1 MQNKKNSGENR
12 RHKDSLYV
20 DYFSK
25 DRDWKQHFLSLY
37 NALHGTN
44 LQVETT
50 SLERVNLEQV
60 LYKSYYN
67 DIAVLVDGQFI
78 LMIEHQSTSNP
89 NMPLRLLESIARIYG
104 NIVDSK
110 AKFSRHLVPL
120 AKPEFIVFYTGDQ
133 ELPPESYLYLSDA
146 FPKQDTSDEALLPGV
161 LGAGSPQAV
170 LGKGEVL
177 GGEKPRFR
185 VEGLSPPKEITLEL
199 KVKVCTIKSE
209 SPSPVVHSC
218 TDLEQYV
225 QFLQLVEE
233 AKAAGHETPLKWTI
247 QEAVRRNILRDY
259 LERKGGE
266 VLSILMTEYDY
277 ATDMAVLK
285 EESYEDGL
293 FVGREEGISIGL
305 ERGLERGAYQTKL
318 ETARNLLSMGL
329 EPEQVAQGTDLPLGT
344 VLELRN
350 DCDR

>member
-1 MQNKKNSGENR
+1 MQDEKLINENR
-12 RHKDSLYV
+12 THKDSLFV

-44 LQVETT
+44 LQVSDTQ
-50 SLERVNLEQV
+50 LERVNLEQV

-67 DIAVLVDGQFI
+67 DIAVLVNGQFI
-78 LMIEHQSTSNP
+78 LMIEHQSTINP
-89 NMPLRLLESIARIYG
+89 NMPLRLLEYVARIYG

-146 FPKQDTSDEALLPGV
+146 FPNQGQNADL
-161 LGAGSPQAV
+161 
-170 LGKGEVL
+170 
-177 GGEKPRFR
+177 
-185 VEGLSPPKEITLEL
+185 TLEL

-225 QFLQLVEE
+225 QFLELMDE
-233 AKAAGHETPLKWTI
+233 AKAVGHENPLKWAI
-247 QEAVRRNILRDY
+247 QEAVRRDILRDY

-285 EESYEDGL
+285 EEAYEDGL
-293 FVGREEGISIGL
+293 FAGLASGREEGISI
-305 ERGLERGAYQTKL
+305 GLERGAYQTKL
-318 ETARNLLSMGL
+318 ETARAFLLEGL
-329 EPEQVAQGTDLPLGT
+329 APAMVARCTDLPLET
-344 VLELRN
+344 VLELAQKR
-350 DCDR
+350 

>member
-1 MQNKKNSGENR
+1 MQNEKPINENR
-12 RHKDSLYV
+12 KHKDSLFV

-25 DRDWKQHFLSLY
+25 DRDWKHHFLSLY

-44 LQVETT
+44 LQVADTQ
-50 SLERVNLEQV
+50 LERVNLEQV

-67 DIAVLVDGQFI
+67 DIAVLVNGQFI
-78 LMIEHQSTSNP
+78 LMIEHQSTINP
-89 NMPLRLLESIARIYG
+89 NMPLRLLEYVARIYG

-120 AKPEFIVFYTGDQ
+120 AKPEFYVFYTGNQ
-133 ELPPESYLYLSDA
+133 ELPPESYLHLSDS
-146 FPKQDTSDEALLPGV
+146 FPNQGQNADL
-161 LGAGSPQAV
+161 
-170 LGKGEVL
+170 
-177 GGEKPRFR
+177 
-185 VEGLSPPKEITLEL
+185 TLEL

-209 SPSPVVHSC
+209 TPSPVVHSC
-218 TDLEQYV
+218 HDLEQYV
-225 QFLQLVEE
+225 QFLELMGE
-233 AKAAGHETPLKWTI
+233 AKAAGHRHPLKWAI

-293 FVGREEGISIGL
+293 FVGLATGREEGISIA
-305 ERGLERGAYQTKL
+305 LERGAYQKAL
-318 ETARNLLSMGL
+318 ETAKNLLPMGL
-329 EPEQVAQGTDLPLGT
+329 SSEQISQATRLPMET
-344 VLELRN
+344 VEQLASQTTK
-350 DCDR
+350 

>member
-1 MQNKKNSGENR
+1 MQDEKNTSENR
-12 RHKDSLYV
+12 KHKDSLFV

-44 LQVETT
+44 LQVADTQ
-50 SLERVNLEQV
+50 LERVNLEQV

-78 LMIEHQSTSNP
+78 LMIEHQSTINP
-89 NMPLRLLESIARIYG
+89 NMPLRLLEYVARIYG

-120 AKPEFIVFYTGDQ
+120 AKPEFYVFYTGNK

-146 FPKQDTSDEALLPGV
+146 FPNQGQNVDL
-161 LGAGSPQAV
+161 
-170 LGKGEVL
+170 
-177 GGEKPRFR
+177 
-185 VEGLSPPKEITLEL
+185 TLEL

-209 SPSPVVHSC
+209 TPSPVVHSC

-225 QFLQLVEE
+225 QFLELIEE
-233 AKAAGHETPLKWTI
+233 AKAADHKHPLKWAI
-247 QEAVRRNILRDY
+247 QEAVRCNILRDY

-293 FVGREEGISIGL
+293 FVGLATGREEGREEGISIGL
-305 ERGLERGAYQTKL
+305 ERGRATGREEGAYQNKL
-318 ETARNLLSMGL
+318 ETAKTMISIGL
-329 EPEQVAQGTDLPLGT
+329 PEEQIQLCTNLPLET
-344 VLELRN
+344 IRDLIQPEP
-350 DCDR
+350 

>member
-1 MQNKKNSGENR
+1 MQDEKPTGENR
-12 RHKDSLYV
+12 RHKDSLFV

-44 LQVETT
+44 LQVTDT
-50 SLERVNLEQV
+50 VLERVNLEQV

-78 LMIEHQSTSNP
+78 LMIEHQSTINP
-89 NMPLRLLESIARIYG
+89 NMPLRLLEYVARIYG

-120 AKPEFIVFYTGDQ
+120 AKPEFIVFYTGNQ

-146 FPKQDTSDEALLPGV
+146 FPNQAPNSDL
-161 LGAGSPQAV
+161 
-170 LGKGEVL
+170 
-177 GGEKPRFR
+177 
-185 VEGLSPPKEITLEL
+185 TLEL

-218 TDLEQYV
+218 TDLEQYT
-225 QFLQLVEE
+225 QFLELIEE
-233 AKAAGHETPLKWTI
+233 AKAANHKHPLKLAI

-285 EESYEDGL
+285 EEAYEDGL

-305 ERGLERGAYQTKL
+305 ERGAYEKAL
-318 ETARNLLSMGL
+318 ETARSMLSEGL
-329 EPEQVAQGTDLPLGT
+329 APQMVARCTDLPLET
-344 VLELRN
+344 VLELEREVN
-350 DCDR
+350 PNP

>member
-1 MQNKKNSGENR
+1 MQNEKTSGENR
-12 RHKDSLYV
+12 KHKDSLFV

-44 LQVETT
+44 LQVADTQ
-50 SLERVNLEQV
+50 LERVNLEQV

-67 DIAVLVDGQFI
+67 DIAVLVNGQFI
-78 LMIEHQSTSNP
+78 LMIEHQSTINP
-89 NMPLRLLESIARIYG
+89 NMPLRLLEYVARIYG

-120 AKPEFIVFYTGDQ
+120 AKPEFYVFYTGSQ
-133 ELPPESYLYLSDA
+133 ELPSESYLYLSDA
-146 FPKQDTSDEALLPGV
+146 FPNQTQNADL
-161 LGAGSPQAV
+161 
-170 LGKGEVL
+170 
-177 GGEKPRFR
+177 
-185 VEGLSPPKEITLEL
+185 TLEL

-225 QFLQLVEE
+225 QFLELVEE
-233 AKAAGHETPLKWTI
+233 AKAAGHENPLKWAI

-285 EESYEDGL
+285 EEAYEDGL
-293 FVGREEGISIGL
+293 FVGLATGREEGREEGISIGL
-305 ERGLERGAYQTKL
+305 ERGAYQNKL
-318 ETARNLLSMGL
+318 ETAKTMISIGL
-329 EPEQVAQGTDLPLGT
+329 PEEQIQLCTSLPLET
-344 VLELRN
+344 IRDLIQPEP
-350 DCDR
+350 

>member
-1 MQNKKNSGENR
+1 MQNENPSGENR
-12 RHKDSLYV
+12 KHKDSLFV

-44 LQVETT
+44 LQVADTQ
-50 SLERVNLEQV
+50 LERVNLEQV

-78 LMIEHQSTSNP
+78 LMIEHQSTINP
-89 NMPLRLLESIARIYG
+89 NMPLRLLEYIARIYG
-104 NIVDSK
+104 NIVDSR

-120 AKPEFIVFYTGDQ
+120 AKPEFYVFYTGDQ

-146 FPKQDTSDEALLPGV
+146 FPNQAPNSDL
-161 LGAGSPQAV
+161 
-170 LGKGEVL
+170 
-177 GGEKPRFR
+177 
-185 VEGLSPPKEITLEL
+185 TLEL

-209 SPSPVVHSC
+209 HPSPVVHSC
-218 TDLEQYV
+218 TDLEQYT

-233 AKAAGHETPLKWTI
+233 ARAAGHKHPLKWAI

-285 EESYEDGL
+285 EEAYEDGL
-293 FVGREEGISIGL
+293 FAGLERGLATGREEGREEGISIGL
-305 ERGLERGAYQTKL
+305 ERGAYEKAL
-318 ETARNLLSMGL
+318 ETARSFLSMGL
-329 EPEQVAQGTDLPLGT
+329 EPEQVAQGTGLS
-344 VLELRN
+344 LEVILQLIG
-350 DCDR
+350 